1 MSATSGTIESSST
14 AHSATPVRSHRSARA
29 RCAGLALLAALACAG
44 TGCSNDAVI
53 WVDNGGDEPM
63 VLTIDGEKSLT
74 VAPGTYERF
83 TCAPGQ
89 HRFHVQAGDE
99 VLFDEVKT
107 IEEPKVVGCG
117 RKYVFNPDN
126 RNRYRTYEVQYGE
139 NMFEGLF
146 ETSEEEVEPENREAA
161 IRQAYQEACQA
172 PELLPADPWF
182 EIAGV
187 DHVFTPEPEFVV
199 TRTGSRKLQVL
210 TRVDPGDYEHITQA
224 RQKDNPTEDELVAL
238 IQVVMRVLNTGNE

>member
-1 MSATSGTIESSST
+1 MSATSVTIDSPA
-14 AHSATPVRSHRSARA
+14 AHSATPVRSLSRSTRA
-29 RCAGLALLAALACAG
+29 RCAGLALLAALVCAG
-44 TGCSNDAVI
+44 TGCSNEAVI

-63 VLTIDGEKSLT
+63 VLTIDGQKSLT

-83 TCAPGQ
+83 NCAPGQ
-89 HRFHVQAGDE
+89 HRFHVQAGGD

-146 ETSEEEVEPENREAA
+146 DTSEEEPEPENREAA

-172 PELLPADPWF
+172 PELLPPDPWF

-199 TRTGSRKLQVL
+199 TRSGSQKLQVL
-210 TRVDPGDYEHITQA
+210 TRVDPADYEFIAQA
-224 RQKDNPTEDELVAL
+224 RQKGNATEDELVAL